1 VFGVIDLYG
10 QAAQATVI
18 DLADYRSPAD
28 AVGVGCD
35 AEVTQNSATSMC
47 VSGLM
52 DGGDLLRFHHLHGQY
67 WDCYC

>member
-28 AVGVGCD
+28 AVSVGCD

-52 DGGDLLRFHHLHGQY
+52 DGGDLLRFHHLHG
-67 WDCYC
+67 